1 MKFDSC
7 LIATALLSPVLGFS
21 SSMPSKSR
29 MVSSSSSLSMKSVVV
44 VSPPGGVG
52 EVTAVKAATLGSS
65 VKWFVVSSDSARASQ
80 SVQLSNDALVEMKEA
95 GGSVE
100 IAGATAQAILGED
113 DALQAASTWCRAGDA
128 GLVTCLDGTD
138 AVVRDMEDKQN
149 PTTVWQNA
157 IKVVAKEAASGVSG
171 RKMCILSKDD
181 SDDDEDDEEQ
191 NDGGFLGGLL
201 GGNDQVQIPA
211 SLSSAI
217 NADTKL
223 RHGQLFGI
231 PESSV
236 RCCCCYC
243 STLRETM

>member
-1 MKFDSC
+1 MKFDVC
-7 LIATALLSPVLGFS
+7 LIAIALLSPVLGFS
-21 SSMPSKSR
+21 SSSR
-29 MVSSSSSLSMKSVVV
+29 MSQSRMTSSSLSMKKSVVV

-52 EVTAVKAATLGSS
+52 EVTAVKAATLGSN
-65 VKWFVVSSDSARASQ
+65 VKWFVVSSDSAKASQ
-80 SVQLSNDALVEMKEA
+80 SVQLNNDALVEMKEA

-138 AVVRDMEDKQN
+138 AVVRDIEDKQN

-181 SDDDEDDEEQ
+181 SDDEDDEEQ

-201 GGNDQVQIPA
+201 GGNDQKPIPA

-236 RCCCCYC
+236 RCCCCC
-243 STLRETM
+243 C